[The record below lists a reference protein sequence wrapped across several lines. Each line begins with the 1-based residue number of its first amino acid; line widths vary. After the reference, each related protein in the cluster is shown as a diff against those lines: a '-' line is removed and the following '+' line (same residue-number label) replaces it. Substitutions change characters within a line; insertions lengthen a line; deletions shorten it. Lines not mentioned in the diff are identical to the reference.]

1 MLADSTSQYC
11 FVPAKPAESTSDYY
25 FVLHRLLPNT
35 SRTTSC
41 YRTRAKYFL
50 VQVCTTKLAENT
62 SQYDFVLQSAQK
74 VPSGI
79 TWYLQ
84 SFHKVL
90 PTTTSYYTACAKY
103 FQYYFAPQRG
113 GREGERGAREDLLQS
128 LQKVVP
134 GTTLYYKDC
143 RKYLPVLLRTIKLA
157 ESISQLRLCTT
168 KLVEHTSQNILPS
181 TTSYYKARRKYL
193 PVFVLQSFH
202 KMRPA
207 TTSYYKA
214 CAQYFPVLP
223 RTTRLVQGGA
233 RGGKRGPEL
242 LCITKLPGNICQ
254 EHFVLQSLRKT
265 IPSTASYYQACRKY
279 FRDLPSTTVYYKA
292 CKSYSHTTLYYEACK
307 KYFPVIPCTT
317 KLPRNHH
324 TKHNFSF
331 VLRPNLLR
339 NFLQFLTIE
348 TIEPL
353 LAGKGRKR
361 MQKTTFS

>member
-1 MLADSTSQYC
+1 MSNPAWMLADSTSQYC
-11 FVPAKPAESTSDYY
+11 FVPAKPAEKYFRLLLRATQVASKYFQDYFVLQNSREILPSTSLYYKACRKYFPVRLCTTKRSESTFRYYFVLTELPQSASHYY
-25 FVLHRLLPNT
+25 FVLHGLREILSVLL
-35 SRTTSC
+35 
-41 YRTRAKYFL
+41 RA
-50 VQVCTTKLAENT
+50 T
-62 SQYDFVLQSAQK
+62 
-74 VPSGI
+74 
-79 TWYLQ
+79 
-84 SFHKVL
+84 
-90 PTTTSYYTACAKY
+90 
-103 FQYYFAPQRG
+103 
-113 GREGERGAREDLLQS
+113 ERGVRGDLLQS

-134 GTTLYYKDC
+134 ERLCITK
-143 RKYLPVLLRTIKLA
+143 IA
-157 ESISQLRLCTT
+157 ESTSQYYFVLSSLQKVFPVRLCTT
-168 KLVEHTSQNILPS
+168 KLVEHTSQYYFIIPSLQNILPS

-223 RTTRLVQGGA
+223 RTTKLVQGGA

-242 LCITKLPGNICQ
+242 LCITKLPENTCQ
-254 EHFVLQSLRKT
+254 EHFVLQSLHKT

-292 CKSYSHTTLYYEACK
+292 CKSYSNTTLYYEACK
-307 KYFPVIPCTT
+307 KYFPVILCTT

-339 NFLQFLTIE
+339 NFSSVFDDWDDWTSF
-348 TIEPL
+348 
-353 LAGKGRKR
+353 GG
-361 MQKTTFS
+361 

>member
-79 TWYLQ
+79 TLYLQ

-157 ESISQLRLCTT
+157 ESISQYVFVLQSSQKVPSSIWTTELPQNASRYYFVLQSLRA
-168 KLVEHTSQNILPS
+168 VLPS
-181 TTSYYKARRKYL
+181 TTSYYKACTRGRERGQQGPRTSLYYKASRKYL
-193 PVFVLQSFH
+193 PGALRTTKLAQNNSQYSFVLPSLQ
-202 KMRPA
+202 KI
-207 TTSYYKA
+207 
-214 CAQYFPVLP
+214 LP
-223 RTTRLVQGGA
+223 RSSEYYCL
-233 RGGKRGPEL
+233 
-242 LCITKLPGNICQ
+242 
-254 EHFVLQSLRKT
+254 LQSLQKLFE
-265 IPSTASYYQACRKY
+265 YYFVLRSLQKV
-279 FRDLPSTTVYYKA
+279 LPSNTVYYKA
-292 CKSYSHTTLYYEACK
+292 AT
-307 KYFPVIPCTT
+307 
-317 KLPRNHH
+317 
-324 TKHNFSF
+324 
-331 VLRPNLLR
+331 
-339 NFLQFLTIE
+339 
-348 TIEPL
+348 
-353 LAGKGRKR
+353 
-361 MQKTTFS
+361 